1 MGNFDE
7 HFNAGKAAGLLAA
20 VVGGLLVLDRGGGI
34 EEAIIVAAG
43 IGGVLVVGSLLPDID
58 HQASKPRQAA
68 GSLGVLTVVGGVIG
82 LVIFA
87 PDSVALLGGIVNS
100 LGFGVSPSTLGIGV
114 LVVGAA
120 VLLATGGDT
129 FDSLTTHRG
138 FTHFLPFV
146 GLVGLGALVASQQ
159 LANLGGI
166 FGVFQGQNGVLVAV
180 AAAAGVLVH
189 LAVDS

>member
-7 HFNAGKAAGLLAA
+7 HFNAGKVAGLLVA
-20 VVGGLLVLDRGGGI
+20 VVGGFLVLNRGGSI

-43 IGGVLVVGSLLPDID
+43 VGSILVVGSLLPDID

-82 LVIFA
+82 LAVFA

-100 LGFGVSPSTLGIGV
+100 LGVSGNPSTLGIGV

-120 VLLATGGDT
+120 VPLATGGDT
-129 FDSLTTHRG
+129 FDSLTKHRG
-138 FTHFLPFV
+138 FTHSLPFV
-146 GLVGLGALVASQQ
+146 GLVGLGALIATQQ

-166 FGVFQGQNGVLVAV
+166 LGVFKGQNGILLAV
-180 AAAAGVLVH
+180 AAAVGVLVH
-189 LAVDS
+189 LMVDS

>member
-20 VVGGLLVLDRGGGI
+20 VVGGLLVIDRGGGI

-87 PDSVALLGGIVNS
+87 PDSVALLGGVVNS
-100 LGFGVSPSTLGIGV
+100 LGFGGNPSTLGIGV
-114 LVVGAA
+114 LVAGAA
-120 VLLATGGDT
+120 VLLSTGGDT

-138 FTHFLPFV
+138 FTHSLPFV

-189 LAVDS
+189 LVVDS

>member
-7 HFNAGKAAGLLAA
+7 HLNAGKAAGLLAA
-20 VVGGLLVLDRGGGI
+20 VFVGFLVLDRGAGI
-34 EEAIIVAAG
+34 GETIIVAAG
-43 IGGVLVVGSLLPDID
+43 VSGVLVVGSLLPDID

-68 GSLGVLTVVGGVIG
+68 GSLGSLIVVGSVIG
-82 LVIFA
+82 LVVFT
-87 PDSVALLGGIVNS
+87 PDSVALLGGLVNT
-100 LGFGVSPSTLGIGV
+100 LGVGGSPSTLGIGV
-114 LVVGAA
+114 LVAGAV

-138 FTHFLPFV
+138 FTHSLAFV
-146 GLVGLGALVASQQ
+146 ALVGLTALVATQQ
-159 LANLGGI
+159 LASLGGVL
-166 FGVFQGQNGVLVAV
+166 GVFEGQNGVLVAG

>member
-7 HFNAGKAAGLLAA
+7 HLNAGKAAGLLAA
-20 VVGGLLVLDRGGGI
+20 VVGGFLVLDRGGSI
-34 EEAIIVAAG
+34 EETIVVSAS
-43 IGGVLVVGSLLPDID
+43 IGGVLVVASLLPDID

-68 GSLGVLTVVGGVIG
+68 GSLGVLTVVAGVIG

-100 LGFGVSPSTLGIGV
+100 LGFSGSQSTLGIGV

-120 VLLATGGDT
+120 VLLTIGGDT

-138 FTHFLPFV
+138 FTHSLPFV

-166 FGVFQGQNGVLVAV
+166 FEIFHGQISVLVGI
-180 AAAAGVLVH
+180 AAAAGVIVH
-189 LAVDS
+189 LVVDK